1 MSTPNSRA
9 TLKDYCLR
17 RLGHP
22 VVEINVDED
31 QVDDRIDDALA
42 YYRDYHYDGTERDF
56 LKHQITET
64 DRTNRFITIPTNI
77 SGVINVFPIGT
88 GLNANNLFNLR
99 YQLTLNEVYD
109 WSKSAFAGYVSTM
122 ENIALMQEIFVGK
135 QGIRFSRHTDKLHI
149 DMDWNAKTVA
159 GEFIIIECY
168 RVLDPDVHTSV
179 WGDWWL
185 RTYTTQLIKRQW
197 GENLKKFEGMQ
208 LPGGVQFNGQTIWS
222 EAEEEIK
229 RLEEEIISKFSMP
242 VMDMI
247 G

>member
-1 MSTPNSRA
+1 M
-9 TLKDYCLR
+9 
-17 RLGHP
+17 
-22 VVEINVDED
+22 
-31 QVDDRIDDALA
+31 
-42 YYRDYHYDGTERDF
+42 F
-56 LKHQITET
+56 
-64 DRTNRFITIPTNI
+64 
-77 SGVINVFPIGT
+77 
-88 GLNANNLFNLR
+88 
-99 YQLTLNEVYD
+99 D
-109 WSKSAFAGYVSTM
+109 WSKSAFANYVSNM

-135 QGIRFSRHTDKLHI
+135 QSLRFSRHTDKLHI
-149 DMDWNAKTVA
+149 DMDWDKKTTV
-159 GEFIIIECY
+159 GEYIIIECY
-168 RVLDPDVHTSV
+168 KVLDPDVHTSV

-185 RTYTTQLIKRQW
+185 RQYTTQLIKRQW